1 MNFKGREK
9 LSRPQSGF
17 KFGMTMTHPEIFG
30 MQTMAKGQF
39 IIEMHDAKTGVL
51 LESRVLN
58 NVITLDAG
66 IQAARLFKDNVE
78 PSNGANMLAIGS
90 GALGPLLSPDAP
102 DPAQR
107 KLNAEIERKAF
118 STTLFRDASGNAVSI
133 PTNVVDFTTTY
144 GEAEAVG
151 PLNEMGILS
160 TISNNAAI
168 KNPNP
173 DTWPTRDLTVDLTQ
187 YDVLINYL
195 TFSVITKPS
204 TAILTIT
211 WRLSF

>member
-1 MNFKGREK
+1 MNMK
-9 LSRPQSGF
+9 
-17 KFGMTMTHPEIFG
+17 HPESFG
-30 MQTMAKGQF
+30 MQTAKGQF
-39 IIEMHDAKTGVL
+39 FIEMHDARTGQL
-51 LESRVLN
+51 LEKRVIN

-66 IQAARLFKDNVE
+66 ILAARLFKDNEE
-78 PSNGANMLAIGS
+78 PVNGANMLAVGS
-90 GALGPLLSPDAP
+90 GALGPL
-102 DPAQR
+102 
-107 KLNAEIERKAF
+107 LNAEIERKAF
-118 STTLFRDASGNAVSI
+118 ESTTFRDASGNAVAI

-160 TISNNAAI
+160 TISSNPAI

-187 YDVLINYL
+187 YDILINYL

-211 WRLSF
+211 WRLTF